1 MEGTK
6 KALWLFRSR
15 ESGMIKQWL
24 LIFAHAPFL
33 RRPFS
38 RLIFSLIYV
47 KGVGLPPF
55 QIPSTNLCTQLLFD
69 SKPALFLGR
78 AFFEE
83 CSEETTSSI
92 LNSISCLHS
101 LLCLLA
107 GRLFVEQETSAS
119 FWRPSTKHMWQA
131 EIGKKRTHS
140 QTNPFRLAVFSH
152 AFLWL
157 SSLLCFR
164 CVLFFRP
171 SYPALSGLFVG
182 VRRVADAPIPLDSFD
197 GRFLAALVLSTQQKH
212 A

>member
-78 AFFEE
+78 AFFWRVFRGNN
-83 CSEETTSSI
+83 
-92 LNSISCLHS
+92 LFYPQFY
-101 LLCLLA
+101 LL
-107 GRLFVEQETSAS
+107 
-119 FWRPSTKHMWQA
+119 P
-131 EIGKKRTHS
+131 
-140 QTNPFRLAVFSH
+140 PF
-152 AFLWL
+152 
-157 SSLLCFR
+157 SSLFTSR
-164 CVLFFRP
+164 AFIRRTRDECVL
-171 SYPALSGLFVG
+171 LT
-182 VRRVADAPIPLDSFD
+182 PINQAHVTGGDWEEAHTLTDQPL
-197 GRFLAALVLSTQQKH
+197 
-212 A
+212 